1 MANDDIGHIE
11 SELARVQ
18 AVLKFSGAI
27 MGTILSAG
35 IVIFIFLFTGLEGRV
50 TSMAQE
56 NKGRIEE
63 QRRDVINNSKG
74 MERYEAIAR
83 EQERR
88 LGRIEQDIKELKE
101 GQGVTWRKL
110 DQIILERS
118 LRIPPA
124 ER

>member
-101 GQGVTWRKL
+101 GQGVTLRKL